1 MDGLGKDLLLSFH
14 VCTVLMNNFLYKIS
28 GKIPALGTNLQV
40 SVLGK
45 DFNGT
50 DTKHCYE
57 VSGIQTLDL

>member
-57 VSGIQTLDL
+57 V